1 VSSSLT
7 LALVNGRVRTLD
19 PSGPHATA
27 VGIAGDRIVAVG
39 DDASIRAAA
48 GATTEVVDLRGA
60 AVVPGIT
67 DSHLHPFMGA
77 LDARGAD
84 LMDARTLEDVRAR
97 VAEERARCAPHEW
110 VLGYGLDYNVF
121 AESGIRGE
129 LVADAAGGAPA
140 VLTFMDF
147 HTALVTPRAL
157 ELAGV
162 DGPRAFS
169 EHAEVVVDAEGVPTG
184 ELRERGAMDLVHGAM
199 PALSDAERYRLCA
212 DQLRRFAA
220 VGITGAHGMDG
231 TLATVDLLRELEANG
246 DLAIRL
252 VMPFWSQPETP
263 EETWEAYAAHRDEA
277 GERWRTGVA
286 KLFIDGV
293 IDSGT
298 GWLVEPDSEGAGLD
312 PFWPDFDKYVRAV
325 RFFAS
330 NGFQVVTHACGDR
343 GVREAL
349 NAYHS
354 AGAAPGIRHRIEH
367 IETIQPDDLPRFAA
381 EGVIASMQPQHMMW
395 LEPDRSDN
403 WSRRLGGGERCD
415 RAFRARELL
424 ESGATVTLGSDWPV
438 ARYDWREGMAAA
450 QLRRPPGFPD
460 RAPYDDQAFDAL
472 PALHGY
478 TTQPA
483 LTVGAQ
489 DRLGRVAPG
498 FLADITVLEEDP
510 VECAPDDLVHD
521 PVRLTVVGGEVVFR
535 GASVEG

>member
-1 VSSSLT
+1 VTPLT

-19 PSGPHATA
+19 PDAPAATA
-27 VGIAGDRIVAVG
+27 VGVAGDTIVAVG
-39 DDASIRAAA
+39 DDADVRAAA
-48 GATTEVVDLRGA
+48 DGATEVVDLRGA

-77 LDARGAD
+77 IDARGAD

-121 AESGIRGE
+121 VDTGIRGE
-129 LVADAAGGAPA
+129 LVADAAGGSPA
-140 VLTFMDF
+140 ILTFMDF

-162 DGPRAFS
+162 DGPRRFN
-169 EHAEVVVDAEGVPTG
+169 EHAEVVVDSSGVPTG
-184 ELRERGAMDLVHGAM
+184 ELRERGAIDLVHEAM
-199 PALSDAERYRLCA
+199 PEVTDAERYQFCA
-212 DQLRRFAA
+212 DQLKRFAA

-231 TLATVDLLRELEANG
+231 TLATLDLLRELEANG

-252 VMPFWSQPETP
+252 VMPYWSQPETP
-263 EETWEAYAAHRDEA
+263 EETWEAYARHRDEA

-325 RFFAS
+325 HFFAS

-349 NAYHS
+349 NAYRS

-381 EGVIASMQPQHMMW
+381 ENVIASMQPQHMMW

-450 QLRRPPGFPD
+450 QLRRPPGFRD

-472 PALHGY
+472 TTLHGY

-483 LTVGAQ
+483 LTVGAE

-510 VECAPDDLVHD
+510 VDVAPDDLIHD
-521 PVRLTVVGGEVVFR
+521 PVVLTVVGGEVVFR
-535 GASVEG
+535 GGTVDG